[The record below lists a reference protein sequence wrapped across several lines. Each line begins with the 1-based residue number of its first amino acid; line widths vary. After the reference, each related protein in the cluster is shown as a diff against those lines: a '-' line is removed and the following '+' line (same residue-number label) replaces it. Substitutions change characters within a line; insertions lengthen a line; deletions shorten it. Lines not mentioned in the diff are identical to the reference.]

1 MGSTFIFQIL
11 STGSIFYHKSVFF
24 YFIFL
29 VSFGDFALN
38 ILVLIKFSKLN
49 ISIMNVSIV

>member
-11 STGSIFYHKSVFF
+11 STGSIFYRKTVF

-29 VSFGDFALN
+29 VSFGDFALK
-38 ILVLIKFSKLN
+38 ILALIKFSKLN
-49 ISIMNVSIV
+49 ISFMNVSIV